1 MPSLKKFPLGSLTLL
16 LVTHGILG
24 WQLSAFMGLGFP
36 TRNLFAANEPT
47 ILVWIVV
54 VVSDVL
60 LAAALST
67 PWSQTRKEFLSLFKT
82 DTSAFIVAT
91 ILAFLCVVIITWLHT
106 FFHIL
111 VVVAAGMLVRIDTQ
125 TGKWSY
131 RHIFLLLASS
141 TILGLGLG
149 ALAQMLLGQLLGVR
163 V

>member
-1 MPSLKKFPLGSLTLL
+1 
-16 LVTHGILG
+16 
-24 WQLSAFMGLGFP
+24 
-36 TRNLFAANEPT
+36 
-47 ILVWIVV
+47 
-54 VVSDVL
+54 
-60 LAAALST
+60 
-67 PWSQTRKEFLSLFKT
+67 LFKT

-91 ILAFLCVVIITWLHT
+91 ILAFLCVVIITWLHI

-131 RHIFLLLASS
+131 RHIFWLLASS

-149 ALAQMLLGQLLGVR
+149 ALAQMLLGELLGVR